1 MSSVQSLFPTF
12 IYHAPLQRAA
22 VATRAFN
29 RRLLREAWQLAED
42 DTAGQRW
49 SKHNYPGGYTSYGS
63 LCRLQQLSPTFA
75 ELERRL
81 QRHIRRYVTALALD
95 LTDRSLVMTDCW
107 VNIMPAGV
115 SHSLHLHP
123 LSTLSG
129 TYYVRTPVGA
139 SAIKFED
146 PRLDRFMAA
155 PPRRADAPVSMRP
168 WQSIQPKAGDCLLF
182 ESWLRHEVPANLS
195 REPRVSVSFNFNWF

>member
-1 MSSVQSLFPTF
+1 MSSVQSLFPTL

-75 ELERRL
+75 ELERRFDAK
-81 QRHIRRYVTALALD
+81 IDAG
-95 LTDRSLVMTDCW
+95 DRSSRPRSFAIAIEGD
-107 VNIMPAGV
+107 GE
-115 SHSLHLHP
+115 SR
-123 LSTLSG
+123 TLETILQTG
-129 TYYVRTPVGA
+129 C
-139 SAIKFED
+139 
-146 PRLDRFMAA
+146 
-155 PPRRADAPVSMRP
+155 
-168 WQSIQPKAGDCLLF
+168 Q
-182 ESWLRHEVPANLS
+182 
-195 REPRVSVSFNFNWF
+195 